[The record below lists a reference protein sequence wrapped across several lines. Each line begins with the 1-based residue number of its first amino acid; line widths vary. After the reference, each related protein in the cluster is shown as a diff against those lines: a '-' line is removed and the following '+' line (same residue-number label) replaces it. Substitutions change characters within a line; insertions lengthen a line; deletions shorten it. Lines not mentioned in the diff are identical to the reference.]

1 MNIFE
6 GKYELAK
13 EKVGIIISRFNSNIT
28 SELLE
33 GAKDCLVRHGLNEKN
48 IDVYYVPGSFE
59 VPFLTK
65 QLVKTKKYDGLIALS
80 AVIRGETYHF
90 EVVSN
95 EISKGISQINLTSDI
110 PITFGVITADTVE
123 QALNRAGIKS
133 GNKGFDAAMALVEMM
148 NLNKLI
154 KE

>member
-6 GKYELAK
+6 GNYKLSN
-13 EKVGIIISRFNSNIT
+13 EKVGIVISRFNSNIT
-28 SELLE
+28 TELLE
-33 GAKDCLVRHGLNEKN
+33 GAKDCLIRHGLNEKN

-59 VPFLTK
+59 VPFLVK
-65 QLVKTKKYDGLIALS
+65 QLVKTKKYNGLIALS

-148 NLNKLI
+148 NLNKII
-154 KE
+154 KD